1 MTVLHPIS
9 FSQNA
14 ARFSDA
20 GTRFAQQLAVT
31 TVILFV
37 CLCLLAPGLNLGNN
51 IFTLKA
57 EVFFLPV
64 VMAIYTWLLLGGY
77 VSLIRFNSMM
87 LVGSLF
93 CLCICLSLSYGSMV
107 LGHPFLLRDAYELP
121 KACLPVL
128 FFTIGLEANLGEK
141 SLRLVFDFLAGCLLL
156 VCGYAC
162 AQFFRLPF
170 AHSFDRLYTA
180 GEHVDWTLKALNRV
194 YSTMGNPNVLGQL
207 MDWSIAAF
215 LLALFLGVGSRL
227 RNILVLGACFVT
239 LAMTASRYGM
249 LGAVLELVLVLALF
263 LPSFRNRKRVF
274 QLALLTLSL
283 PLFLLIFRFVEGST
297 SGVSQRFEELRH
309 PLQVDSLR
317 TRLDVV
323 WQDALAFIATSPWLG
338 HGPAKEVFSTVVTD
352 SEYLDVLKQFG
363 AIGFLPYLA
372 YFFVPLALVFR
383 GLRAVWFSKDRLAE
397 QFPAASLVVHF
408 AFVMAFTALFMNVGE
423 STMRN
428 APLQGFL
435 WLWLGLG
442 ASAAS
447 ALHQQCVLC
456 VTFRDSLLHGANH
469 GSRRVVEEAR
479 S

>member
-1 MTVLHPIS
+1 MTTRSIPFPHHAAG
-9 FSQNA
+9 FTA
-14 ARFSDA
+14 ARA
-20 GTRFAQQLAVT
+20 GFAQRLGAL

-57 EVFFLPV
+57 EVFFLPLAAV
-64 VMAIYTWLLLGGY
+64 VYSWLLLAGS
-77 VSLIRFNSMM
+77 VTLIRFNGMM

-93 CLCICLSLSYGSMV
+93 CLCICLSLFFGSVV
-107 LGHPFLLRDAYELP
+107 LGHPFLLRDVYEIP
-121 KACLPVL
+121 KASLPVL
-128 FFTIGLEANLGEK
+128 FFTVGLEANLSEK
-141 SLRLVFDFLAGCLLL
+141 SLRRVFDFLAGSLLL
-156 VCGYAC
+156 VCGYAW

-170 AHSFDRLYTA
+170 AHNLDRLYTA

-207 MDWSIAAF
+207 LDWSIAAF

-227 RNILVLGACFVT
+227 RNVVVLGACFVT

-249 LGAVLELVLVLALF
+249 LGAVLDLLLVLALF
-263 LPSFRNRKRVF
+263 LPSFRNRRRIF
-274 QLALLTLSL
+274 QLALLAFSL
-283 PLFLLIFRFVEGST
+283 PVCLVVFRFVESST
-297 SGVSQRFEELRH
+297 FGVSQRFEELRH

-352 SEYLDVLKQFG
+352 SEYLDIVKQFG
-363 AIGFLPYLA
+363 LVGFLPYLA
-372 YFFVPLALVFR
+372 YFFVPLALAFR
-383 GLRAVWFSKDRLAE
+383 GLRVIWLSKDRLAE
-397 QFPAASLVVHF
+397 QFPATSLASHL
-408 AFVMAFTALFMNVGE
+408 AFVVGVTALFMNVGE
-423 STMRN
+423 STLRN

-442 ASAAS
+442 VGAAKTLRQHYIQRS
-447 ALHQQCVLC
+447 TL
-456 VTFRDSLLHGANH
+456 
-469 GSRRVVEEAR
+469 RVAPATAEGVR

>member
-1 MTVLHPIS
+1 MTTRSIPFPQH
-9 FSQNA
+9 A
-14 ARFSDA
+14 AGLTGARTA
-20 GTRFAQQLAVT
+20 FAQQLGAW

-64 VMAIYTWLLLGGY
+64 VVAAYSWLLLAG
-77 VSLIRFNSMM
+77 SAALIRFNGMM
-87 LVGSLF
+87 LVGFLF
-93 CLCICLSLSYGSMV
+93 CLCICLSLFYGSVV
-107 LGHPFLLRDAYELP
+107 LGHPFLVRDVYEIP
-121 KACLPVL
+121 KACLPVF
-128 FFTIGLEANLGEK
+128 FFTVGLEANLSEK
-141 SLRLVFDFLAGCLLL
+141 SLRRVFDFLAGSLLL
-156 VCGYAC
+156 VCGYAW

-170 AHSFDRLYTA
+170 AHALDRFYSA

-215 LLALFLGVGSRL
+215 LLAMFFGVGSRL
-227 RNILVLGACFVT
+227 RNSVAFAACFVT
-239 LAMTASRYGM
+239 LAMTASRYGL
-249 LGAVLELVLVLALF
+249 LGAVLDLFLVLGLF
-263 LPSFRNRKRVF
+263 LPSFRNRRRVL
-274 QLALLTLSL
+274 QLALLAFSL
-283 PLFLLIFRFVEGST
+283 PVFLLVFRFVESST
-297 SGVSQRFEELRH
+297 FGVSQRFEELRH
-309 PLQVDSLR
+309 PLQADSLR

-352 SEYLDVLKQFG
+352 SEYLDIVKQFG
-363 AIGFLPYLA
+363 VVGFLPYLA

-383 GLRAVWFSKDRLAE
+383 GLRAIWLSKDRLAE
-397 QFPAASLVVHF
+397 QLPATSLAAHL
-408 AFVMAFTALFMNVGE
+408 ALVMGITALFMNVGE

-442 ASAAS
+442 AGAAKTLRRHCIQRLVHRS
-447 ALHQQCVLC
+447 RVA
-456 VTFRDSLLHGANH
+456 TTEGA
-469 GSRRVVEEAR
+469 GS
-479 S
+479 